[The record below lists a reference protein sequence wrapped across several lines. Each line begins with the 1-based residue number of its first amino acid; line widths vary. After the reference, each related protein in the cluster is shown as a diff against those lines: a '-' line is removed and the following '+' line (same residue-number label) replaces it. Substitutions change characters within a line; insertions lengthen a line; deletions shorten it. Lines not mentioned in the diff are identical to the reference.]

1 MEEALHDVSSWPVL
15 PIGTITVRL
24 LLAAVMGGAIGI
36 EREWRRRPAGL
47 RTHILV
53 AVASALFAILTL
65 EIVHAEIIQGEA
77 IRTDPIRMIEAVTA
91 GVAFL
96 AAGTII
102 QSRGNVQGITTGAG
116 LWLAGAVGVA
126 CGLGLWS
133 IALLAVAIGLL
144 VMIVLGKLEQ
154 KALKRSE

>member
-1 MEEALHDVSSWPVL
+1 MEEALRDVSSWPVL

-144 VMIVLGKLEQ
+144 VSK
-154 KALKRSE
+154 S

>member
-1 MEEALHDVSSWPVL
+1 MEEALRDVSSWPVL
-15 PIGTITVRL
+15 PIGTITIRL

>member
-1 MEEALHDVSSWPVL
+1 MEEALRDVSSWPVL

>member
-1 MEEALHDVSSWPVL
+1 MEEALRDVSSWPVL

-154 KALKRSE
+154 KALKRS

>member
-1 MEEALHDVSSWPVL
+1 MEEALRDVSYWPVL

>member
-1 MEEALHDVSSWPVL
+1 MEEALLDVTSLPVL
-15 PIGTITVRL
+15 PIGTITFRL
-24 LLAAVMGGAIGI
+24 LLAALMGGAIGV

-47 RTHILV
+47 RTNILV

-65 EIVHAEIIQGEA
+65 EIVHAEIIEGEA
-77 IRTDPIRMIEAVTA
+77 IRMDPLRVIEAVTA

-96 AAGTII
+96 AAGAII

-116 LWLAGAVGVA
+116 LWLSGAVGVA

-133 IALLAVAIGLL
+133 IAFIAVVIGLV

-154 KALKRSE
+154 KALRRAE

>member
-1 MEEALHDVSSWPVL
+1 MEEALRDVSSWPVL

-53 AVASALFAILTL
+53 AVASALFASLTL